1 MGIEGSCFYVTDV
14 NYEMKIIIQNIFFQ
28 TVFVGCH
35 EMAGSKTG
43 LSEKLGCDDVPR
55 EVFHQ
60 PQGYSDG
67 CCFVLLHWTSGD
79 IDAPWRKHA
88 VW

>member
-14 NYEMKIIIQNIFFQ
+14 NYEMEIIIQNIFFQ
-28 TVFVGCH
+28 RVFVGCH
-35 EMAGSKTG
+35 KMAGSKTE

-60 PQGYSDG
+60 SQGYSDG
-67 CCFVLLHWTSGD
+67 TPM
-79 IDAPWRKHA
+79 DAPLYFFIGHQGI
-88 VW
+88 